1 MLKVLIDLPVLER
14 IRHYVDLA
22 PGEVSALGIVER
34 DDEDL
39 LVTDLFLPKQNCSS
53 ASTDMDQS
61 EVAKILVDLEARGI
75 DPRTLRLWLHSHADM
90 DTFWS
95 GTDTATI
102 AGLCNDGFVLSIV
115 TNKHGKMLARVDIFE
130 PIRHTI
136 DKVAVEPLFPEYG
149 LRDACKAEIEAK
161 VGREILPPSR
171 SADAGGMACATSGT
185 TSRSSGPIGSRSPA
199 AHVPR
204 RRRRLHCR
212 PPGAGG
218 DAPHGRDHRRGV
230 PRVPRR
236 EGRPMRDEE
245 IYTRQLGLV
254 RSTGSRRRRSQ

>member
-1 MLKVLIDLPVLER
+1 MLKVLIGLPVLER

-53 ASTDMDQS
+53 ASTDMDQGA
-61 EVAKILVDLEARGI
+61 VAQLLVDLESKGI
-75 DPRTLRLWLHSHADM
+75 DPRTLRLWLHSHAVM

-115 TNKHGKMLARVDIFE
+115 TNQKGKMLARVDIFE
-130 PIRHTI
+130 PIRFTI
-136 DKVAVEPLFPEYG
+136 DKVAVEPLFPDFN

-161 VGREILPPSR
+161 VQRELLP
-171 SADAGGMACATSGT
+171 AVQFA
-185 TSRSSGPIGSRSPA
+185 
-199 AHVPR
+199 
-204 RRRRLHCR
+204 
-212 PPGAGG
+212 
-218 DAPHGRDHRRGV
+218 
-230 PRVPRR
+230 
-236 EGRPMRDEE
+236 
-245 IYTRQLGLV
+245 
-254 RSTGSRRRRSQ
+254 GSRRDDGQRIPDLWDEVFGTGREAHPMFLDGDVAFTADRMELEEMLHNGEISEVEYREYLGGRVGP